1 MISPA
6 DPEAV
11 VHVTQVRV
19 KPAETLA
26 ATAETLRAAME
37 KEPQGAFS
45 DFRADDRKM
54 DRPAV
59 TYTEVREGHDIAWTV
74 LLDGDLR
81 IGVGCQFKKDS
92 YADVRQA
99 CELAIHTAHAVK
111 SGS

>member
-1 MISPA
+1 
-6 DPEAV
+6 
-11 VHVTQVRV
+11 
-19 KPAETLA
+19 
-26 ATAETLRAAME
+26 
-37 KEPQGAFS
+37 QGAFT

-74 LLDGDLR
+74 LLDGDMR

-99 CELAIHTAHAVK
+99 CELGIRTAHAIK